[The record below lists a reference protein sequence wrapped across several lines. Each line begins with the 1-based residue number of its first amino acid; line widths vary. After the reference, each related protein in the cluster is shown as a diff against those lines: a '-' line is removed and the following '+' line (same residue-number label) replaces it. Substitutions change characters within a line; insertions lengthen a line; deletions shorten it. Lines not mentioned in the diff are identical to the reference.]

1 MRIRKVTNALA
12 FTSILSLSSIACIN
26 HANANAAMTALS
38 GAVASDSSSSKKQ
51 NGKNP
56 QDEIAR
62 RMTIIRLAEGSDDD
76 VLIAEAD
83 IARAELAGYQAQRA
97 GQDQRNVDT
106 IKPATQKDEK
116 SDDNALLTAMQMMLV
131 FLGGM
136 CFGASIRGYFQ

>member
-1 MRIRKVTNALA
+1 MRIRKVMNALA
-12 FTSILSLSSIACIN
+12 FTSILSVSSIACMN

-38 GAVASDSSSSKKQ
+38 GAVDSDSSSSKEQ

-62 RMTIIRLAEGSDDD
+62 RMTIIKLAEGSDDD

-106 IKPATQKDEK
+106 IMPATQKDEK
-116 SDDNALLTAMQMMLV
+116 SDDNDLLIAMQMILV

-136 CFGASIRGYFQ
+136 CAGASIRGYF